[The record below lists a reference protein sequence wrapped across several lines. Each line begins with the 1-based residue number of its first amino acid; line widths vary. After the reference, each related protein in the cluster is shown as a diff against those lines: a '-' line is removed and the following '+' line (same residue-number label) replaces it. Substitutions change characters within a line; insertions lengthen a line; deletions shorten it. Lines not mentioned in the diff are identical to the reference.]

1 MSSVVRKDDEVRI
14 QRLVRWARRVRL
26 GRRLAI
32 ALAILS
38 VVCGVAT
45 YAILT
50 GATFLRPEQGVFRGL
65 LWFDLALA
73 LSLGAVVARRLV
85 WLWSARRRGSA
96 GSRLHTRFVTLFSM
110 VAVMPA
116 ILVGGFTVFFFDIGL
131 QGWFSQRVRTAIG
144 ASVAV
149 AEAYIE
155 EHRQNIR
162 ADVLAMAIDLNRL
175 ARRLERNATRF
186 NQLVSTQAALRS
198 LSEAVVFDS
207 SGRVLARST
216 LSFVM
221 EFDKV
226 PDDAME
232 RAQQGEIVVLT
243 GGHDDR
249 VRALVRLENFLDAY
263 LYVGRFVAPK
273 VIGHLQRAR
282 RARADYEA
290 LQERRSGIEIGFA
303 LTFAMVTVLLLL
315 AAIWLGLVFA
325 THLAERI
332 GGIATAAG
340 RVRDGDL
347 TVRVDEDGDDDLGA
361 LGIAFNRMTSQL
373 ESQRTELLQAN
384 LQLDERRRFMETVLS
399 GVTAG
404 VIGLD
409 RKGRIDL
416 PNRSATQQLG
426 ATRESLIGKPF
437 AATVPEM
444 ARLLE
449 EARRRPNRIARAQVN
464 ITRDGRTRNLM
475 VRLASEVADGEIR
488 GHVVTFDDVTELV
501 SAQRT
506 AAWADVARRI
516 AHEIKNPLT
525 PIQLSAER
533 LKRKYLGEI
542 ETEPEVFSQCT
553 DTIIRQVG
561 DIGRMV
567 DEFTSFARMPAPV
580 FKQESLSELV
590 VQAVF
595 LQRVAHPEIEYV
607 THDENALPSVRC
619 DRSQIAQ
626 ALTNLLKNAAEA
638 IEAAQAAAGEAA
650 VSGRIE
656 VALREQADAI
666 VVDVVDNGTGLPEAD
681 RERLAEPY
689 VTNRAKG
696 TGLGLAIV
704 RKVMEE
710 HGGGLALDDAPG
722 SGACIRL
729 LFPHPSTAADEPDP
743 ADAADDPGNRL
754 VSHGS

>member
-1 MSSVVRKDDEVRI
+1 MSSVAEKPNEAFA
-14 QRLVRWARRVRL
+14 QRRLRWGRRTHL
-26 GRRLAI
+26 GRRSAI
-32 ALAILS
+32 GLAILS
-38 VVCGVAT
+38 VVSGIAT

-50 GATFLRPEQGVFRGL
+50 DATFVRPEQGLFRAL
-65 LWFDLALA
+65 LWFDLVL
-73 LSLGAVVARRLV
+73 LLTLGAVVARRLGV
-85 WLWSARRRGSA
+85 IWGERRRGSA
-96 GSRLHTRFVTLFSM
+96 GSRLHTRFVTLFSV
-110 VAVMPA
+110 VAVTPA
-116 ILVGGFTVFFFDIGL
+116 ILVGAFTVFFFDIGL
-131 QGWFSQRVRTAIG
+131 QGWFSERVKTAVS

-175 ARRLERNATRF
+175 ARMLERNPSRF
-186 NQLVSTQAALRS
+186 NQLVSAQAALRS

-207 SGRVLARST
+207 TGRVLARSA

-226 PDDAME
+226 PDQALE
-232 RAQQGEIVVLT
+232 RAQQGEVVVLT

-263 LYVGRFVAPK
+263 LYVGRFVEAK

-282 RARADYEA
+282 RARDDYQQ
-290 LQERRSGIEIGFA
+290 LQLRRSGIEIGFA

-315 AAIWLGLVFA
+315 AAVWLGLLIA

-332 GGIATAAG
+332 GGIALAAE

-347 TVRVDEDGDDDLGA
+347 TVRVSEDGDDDLGA
-361 LGIAFNRMTSQL
+361 LGLAFNRMTSQL
-373 ESQRTELLQAN
+373 ESQRSELLHAN

-409 RKGRIDL
+409 HDGRIDL
-416 PNRSATQQLG
+416 PNRAAIQQLG
-426 ATRESLIGKPF
+426 ATREALIGQPF
-437 AATVPEM
+437 VLAVPEM
-444 ARLLE
+444 AELLE
-449 EARRRPNRIARAQVN
+449 QARRRPRRIAHGQVN
-464 ITRDGRTRNLM
+464 ITRGGRIRNLM
-475 VRLASEVADGEIR
+475 VRLATESGDGEIR
-488 GHVVTFDDVTELV
+488 GFVVTFDDITELV

-525 PIQLSAER
+525 PIQLAAER
-533 LKRKYLGEI
+533 LKRKYLREI

-580 FKQESLSELV
+580 FMEESLSELV
-590 VQAVF
+590 AQAVF
-595 LQRVAHPEIEYV
+595 LERVAHPEIEYA
-607 THDENALPSVRC
+607 TRDAAALPKLRC
-619 DRSQIAQ
+619 DRSQITQ
-626 ALTNLLKNAAEA
+626 VLVNLLKNAAEA
-638 IEAAQAAAGEAA
+638 IDAARGSGQA
-650 VSGRIE
+650 STPGRIE
-656 VALREQADAI
+656 VVLDEQSEAI
-666 VVDVVDNGTGLPEAD
+666 TVDVIDNGIGLPTQD
-681 RERLAEPY
+681 RERLVEPY

-710 HGGGLALDDAPG
+710 HGGMLQLHDAPDG
-722 SGACIRL
+722 GARIRL
-729 LFPHPSTAADEPDP
+729 VFPHPSAVIDEPDP
-743 ADAADDPGNRL
+743 PEAAAPADEL
-754 VSHGS
+754 VSHGA

>member
-1 MSSVVRKDDEVRI
+1 MSSVAQKPNEAFA
-14 QRLVRWARRVRL
+14 QKLVRPSRRARL
-26 GRRLAI
+26 GRRSAI
-32 ALAILS
+32 VLAILS
-38 VVCGVAT
+38 VVCGIAT

-50 GATFLRPEQGVFRGL
+50 GAAFVRPEQELFRAL
-65 LWFDLALA
+65 LWFDLVL
-73 LSLGAVVARRLV
+73 LLTLGAVVARRLV
-85 WLWSARRRGSA
+85 VIWGERRRGSA

-110 VAVMPA
+110 VAVTPA
-116 ILVGGFTVFFFDIGL
+116 ILVGAFTVFFFDIGL
-131 QGWFSQRVRTAIG
+131 QGWFSQRVQTAVS

-162 ADVLAMAIDLNRL
+162 ADVLAMAIDLNRV
-175 ARRLERNATRF
+175 ARALERNPSRF
-186 NQLVSTQAALRS
+186 NQLVSAQAALRS

-207 SGRVLARST
+207 SGRVLARSA

-226 PDDAME
+226 PDQALE
-232 RAQQGEIVVLT
+232 RARQGEAVVLT

-263 LYVGRFVAPK
+263 LYVGRFVEAR
-273 VIGHLQRAR
+273 VIAHLQRAR
-282 RARADYEA
+282 RARDDYQQ
-290 LQERRSGIEIGFA
+290 LQQRRSGIEIGFA

-315 AAIWLGLVFA
+315 AAVWLGLLVA

-332 GGIATAAG
+332 GGIALAAE

-347 TVRVDEDGDDDLGA
+347 TVRVSEDGDDDLGA
-361 LGIAFNRMTSQL
+361 LGLAFNRMTSQL
-373 ESQRTELLQAN
+373 ESQRSELLHAN

-409 RKGRIDL
+409 HDGRIDL
-416 PNRSATQQLG
+416 PNRAAVKHLG
-426 ATRESLIGKPF
+426 ATREALIGEQF
-437 AATVPEM
+437 ALAVPEM
-444 ARLLE
+444 AALLE
-449 EARRRPNRIARAQVN
+449 QARRRPRRIAHGQVN
-464 ITRDGRTRNLM
+464 VTRDGRTRNLM
-475 VRLASEVADGEIR
+475 VRLVTELGDGEI
-488 GHVVTFDDVTELV
+488 GGFVVTFDDITELV

-542 ETEPEVFSQCT
+542 NTDPEVFSQCT

-580 FKQESLSELV
+580 FKEESLSELV
-590 VQAVF
+590 AQAVF
-595 LQRVAHPEIEYV
+595 LERVAHPEIEYAIR
-607 THDENALPSVRC
+607 DAAALPKLRC
-619 DRSQIAQ
+619 DRSQITQ
-626 ALTNLLKNAAEA
+626 VLVNLLKNAAEA
-638 IEAAQAAAGEAA
+638 IEATRGTGQA
-650 VSGRIE
+650 STPGRIE
-656 VALREQADAI
+656 VVVDEQAEAI
-666 VVDVVDNGTGLPEAD
+666 TVDVIDNGIGLPTRD
-681 RERLAEPY
+681 RERLVEPY
-689 VTNRAKG
+689 VTNRSKG

-710 HGGGLALDDAPG
+710 HGGMLQLQDAPDA
-722 SGACIRL
+722 GARIRL
-729 LFPHPSTAADEPDP
+729 VFPHPSAMIDEADLP
-743 ADAADDPGNRL
+743 DAAVPANGM
-754 VSHGS
+754 VGHGS